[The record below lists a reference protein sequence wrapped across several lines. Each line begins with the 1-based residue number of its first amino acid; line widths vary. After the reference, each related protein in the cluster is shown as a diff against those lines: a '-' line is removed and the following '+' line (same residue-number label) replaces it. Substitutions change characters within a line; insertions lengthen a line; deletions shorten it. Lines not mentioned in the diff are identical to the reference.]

1 MTAVAT
7 PTQGIEIQTAEPP
20 ENSARFINNDPA
32 NSSWLEFGTNHVLC
46 NDPVLGGTNDFME
59 WFLYA
64 CHPSM
69 APCDWKYLSGR
80 PGSVCCPSN
89 GIAHGFQIVF
99 EGFCPGTPCG
109 WHAILDVTE
118 VWSSGA
124 TNDGGVSTEAYY
136 EIFGGNQNTIG
147 TRSFRRVMTGTAF
160 RGWDNFTISVFGP
173 NACCF
178 GQPFNP
184 PPSTQLNYR
193 EPF

>member
-1 MTAVAT
+1 LLSSVHLGLKALENE
-7 PTQGIEIQTAEPP
+7 PERHHDLKEEIFGIHIG
-20 ENSARFINNDPA
+20 
-32 NSSWLEFGTNHVLC
+32 L
-46 NDPVLGGTNDFME
+46 
-59 WFLYA
+59 
-64 CHPSM
+64 
-69 APCDWKYLSGR
+69 
-80 PGSVCCPSN
+80 
-89 GIAHGFQIVF
+89 VF